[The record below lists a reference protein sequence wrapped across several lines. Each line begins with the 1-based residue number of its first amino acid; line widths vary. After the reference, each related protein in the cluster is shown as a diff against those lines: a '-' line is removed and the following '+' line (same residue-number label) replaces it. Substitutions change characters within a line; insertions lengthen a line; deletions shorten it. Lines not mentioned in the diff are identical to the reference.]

1 MQGVALFSF
10 VAFCASLF
18 VKLTLKSKCTFKI
31 EVQERRSLFAKTN
44 IGLKV
49 LRIKGKVLY
58 LQNQK
63 LVPMKKEIGKW
74 LMDIAKYIT
83 TAVLLSAVF
92 RDMESPWVVIGGI
105 SAAMGTLAWGL
116 YLIPVSYTHL
126 TLPTI
131 LLV

>member
-116 YLIPVSYTHL
+116 YLLSENETSHKPHKKRQ
-126 TLPTI
+126 
-131 LLV
+131 

>member
-1 MQGVALFSF
+1 MGCR
-10 VAFCASLF
+10 AFFFCRLLRVIVCETYSQ
-18 VKLTLKSKCTFKI
+18 I
-31 EVQERRSLFAKTN
+31 EVYFQDRSAKTN

-116 YLIPVSYTHL
+116 YLIRDNETSHKPHKKRQ
-126 TLPTI
+126 
-131 LLV
+131 

>member
-116 YLIPVSYTHL
+116 YLIRDKKTSHKPHKKRK
-126 TLPTI
+126 
-131 LLV
+131 

>member
-1 MQGVALFSF
+1 M
-10 VAFCASLF
+10 SLF

-116 YLIPVSYTHL
+116 YLIRDNETSHKPHKKRQ
-126 TLPTI
+126 
-131 LLV
+131 